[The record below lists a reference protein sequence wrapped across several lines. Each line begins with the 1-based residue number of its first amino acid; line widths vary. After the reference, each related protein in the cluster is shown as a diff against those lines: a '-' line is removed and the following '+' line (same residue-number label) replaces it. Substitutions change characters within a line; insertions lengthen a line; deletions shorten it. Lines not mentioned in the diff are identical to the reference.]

1 MSHGHMS
8 TCLLQG
14 LPTHAVKGSQ
24 GGGGGGG
31 CTEGSSERGGG
42 IEERQG
48 KTSKGTPDACRS
60 DKATHIPQQCLEQ
73 DLGTPARYRGPTHYL
88 PPFAPAQI
96 HTRHAR
102 LGRRRMLV

>member
-1 MSHGHMS
+1 MS

-42 IEERQG
+42 IEPRHGVNQG
-48 KTSKGTPDACRS
+48 IQSRLLDAGACKPNS
-60 DKATHIPQQCLEQ
+60 ANINITNNNYKKK
-73 DLGTPARYRGPTHYL
+73 
-88 PPFAPAQI
+88 FK
-96 HTRHAR
+96 
-102 LGRRRMLV
+102 